1 MQKPPQAAILYLV
14 RSRDFMA
21 KFLLPIAK
29 TGEDI
34 LNHNKLLEAEHF
46 QYGGYDLELWPRAMK
61 T

>member
-1 MQKPPQAAILYLV
+1 VQKPPQAAILYLV

-46 QYGGYDLELWPRAMK
+46 QYGGYDLEL
-61 T
+61 